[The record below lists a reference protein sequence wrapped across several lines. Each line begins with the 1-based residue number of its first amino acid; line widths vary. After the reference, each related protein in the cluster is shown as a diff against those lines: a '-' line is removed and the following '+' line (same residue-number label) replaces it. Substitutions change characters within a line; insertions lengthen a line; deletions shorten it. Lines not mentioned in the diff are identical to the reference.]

1 MWMRETFNSVNN
13 KRAFSS
19 VIASDKTKGRIPF
32 VMPCSIGWT
41 PTICPP
47 MTRCNL
53 FPIFRIVSFCKLIA
67 LRRSSPNHRA
77 YLLSRGSSERIL
89 STEPSWTL
97 EKSYSS
103 RIGMGA
109 DPSRKTRGR
118 KVILDGS
125 DLTLLLQES
134 SPRQR
139 IKNTETFTVMIRL
152 LLDILF
158 KLS

>member
-1 MWMRETFNSVNN
+1 
-13 KRAFSS
+13 
-19 VIASDKTKGRIPF
+19 
-32 VMPCSIGWT
+32 
-41 PTICPP
+41 
-47 MTRCNL
+47 
-53 FPIFRIVSFCKLIA
+53 
-67 LRRSSPNHRA
+67 
-77 YLLSRGSSERIL
+77 
-89 STEPSWTL
+89 
-97 EKSYSS
+97 
-103 RIGMGA
+103 MGA

-139 IKNTETFTVMIRL
+139 IKNTETLIVMIRL